1 VPRRDD
7 VPHDPQEDRMTAPDD
22 IADPVDVDD
31 PYASA
36 TAVAVSASSIPGE
49 FLVPDLVETFT
60 TDHPEVVV
68 DAVVTDSAGVFAAL
82 RDGSAEVGF
91 AGAEP
96 DGDDLDAEVVA
107 ADEIVLAVPRG
118 HALDSSAPVS
128 VAQLA
133 ATPLVEREEGSGT
146 RRSFTD
152 ALAARGTP
160 LISDQE
166 WVIRDTNEGV
176 IEAVAAG
183 EGVGVVSSWALERHA
198 RSDVHTARL
207 EGDPIER
214 CLYLVL
220 RRDDTLG
227 PAATTFV
234 AHTREQAQV

>member
-1 VPRRDD
+1 
-7 VPHDPQEDRMTAPDD
+7 MTSP
-22 IADPVDVDD
+22 DD
-31 PYASA
+31 PYADA
-36 TAVAVSASSIPGE
+36 TAVAVAASTIPGE
-49 FLVPDLVETFT
+49 FLVPDLVETFAAA
-60 TDHPEVVV
+60 HPEFVV
-68 DAVVTDSAGVFAAL
+68 DTVVTDSAGVFAAL

-118 HALDSSAPVS
+118 HALDGVGAVT

-133 ATPLVEREEGSGT
+133 TTPLVEREEGSGT

-152 ALAARGTP
+152 ALADRGTP
-160 LISDQE
+160 LISDQQ
-166 WVIRDTNEGV
+166 WTIRDTNEGV

-183 EGVGVVSSWALERHA
+183 EGVGVVSAWALERHA
-198 RSDVHTARL
+198 RDGVREVRI

-220 RRDDTLG
+220 RHDDDRAA
-227 PAATTFV
+227 AATTFV
-234 AHTREQAQV
+234 ELVREQTGV

>member
-1 VPRRDD
+1 
-7 VPHDPQEDRMTAPDD
+7 MTRPD
-22 IADPVDVDD
+22 ATS
-31 PYASA
+31 YASA
-36 TAVAVSASSIPGE
+36 TAVAVVASSIPGE
-49 FLVPDLVETFT
+49 FLLPDLVEAFT
-60 TDHPEVVV
+60 VEHPELSVDTVV
-68 DAVVTDSAGVFAAL
+68 ADSAAVFAAL

-91 AGAEP
+91 SGAEP

-118 HALDSSAPVS
+118 HALDGPGPVT
-128 VAQLA
+128 VDQLA

-160 LISDQE
+160 LITDQE
-166 WVIRDTNEGV
+166 WTVRDSNEGL

-183 EGVGVVSSWALERHA
+183 DGVGVVSSWALGRHG
-198 RSDVHTARL
+198 RDDVREVRL
-207 EGDPIER
+207 DGDPLTR

-220 RRDDTLG
+220 RHDDSLG

-234 AHTREQAQV
+234 ALARARARPHGV

>member
-1 VPRRDD
+1 
-7 VPHDPQEDRMTAPDD
+7 MTAPDEQ
-22 IADPVDVDD
+22 DD
-31 PYASA
+31 PYADA
-36 TAVAVSASSIPGE
+36 TAVAVAASSIPGE

-60 TDHPEVVV
+60 AEHPEAVV
-68 DAVVTDSAGVFAAL
+68 DTVVTDSAGVFTAL

-118 HALDSSAPVS
+118 HALDTAEPVT

-152 ALAARGTP
+152 ALAERGTP
-160 LISDQE
+160 LITDQQ
-166 WVIRDTNEGV
+166 WTIRDTNEGV

-183 EGVGVVSSWALERHA
+183 EGVGVVSAWALARHTRA
-198 RSDVHTARL
+198 GVREVRV

-220 RRDDTLG
+220 RRDDDLG
-227 PAATTFV
+227 PAATSFV
-234 AHTREQAQV
+234 ALAREQSWV

>member
-1 VPRRDD
+1 
-7 VPHDPQEDRMTAPDD
+7 MTTPDD
-22 IADPVDVDD
+22 PDEA
-31 PYASA
+31 A
-36 TAVAVSASSIPGE
+36 TTVAVAASSIPGE
-49 FLVPDLVETFT
+49 FLVPDLVEAFA
-60 TDHPEVVV
+60 TDQPEFAV
-68 DAVVTDSAGVFAAL
+68 DTVVTDSAGVFAAL

-107 ADEIVLAVPRG
+107 SDEIVLAVPRG
-118 HALDSSAPVS
+118 HALDGSAPVS

-152 ALAARGTP
+152 ALAERGTP
-160 LISDQE
+160 LITDQR
-166 WVIRDTNEGV
+166 WTIRDTNEGV

-183 EGVGVVSSWALERHA
+183 EGVGVISAWALERHA
-198 RSDVHTARL
+198 RDGVREVRV
-207 EGDPIER
+207 EGDPVER

-227 PAATTFV
+227 PAASTFV
-234 AHTREQAQV
+234 ALTREQAWA

>member
-1 VPRRDD
+1 
-7 VPHDPQEDRMTAPDD
+7 MTTPDD

-60 TDHPEVVV
+60 AEHPEVVV
-68 DAVVTDSAGVFAAL
+68 DAVVTDSTGVFAAL

-96 DGDDLDAEVVA
+96 DDDDLDAEVVA

-198 RSDVHTARL
+198 RSDVRTARL

>member
-1 VPRRDD
+1 MSVPDE
-7 VPHDPQEDRMTAPDD
+7 Q
-22 IADPVDVDD
+22 DD
-31 PYASA
+31 PYADA
-36 TAVAVSASSIPGE
+36 TAVAVAASSIPGE

-60 TDHPEVVV
+60 AEHPEAVV
-68 DAVVTDSAGVFAAL
+68 DTVVTDSAGVFTAL

-118 HALDSSAPVS
+118 HALDTGEPVT

-152 ALAARGTP
+152 ALAERGTP
-160 LISDQE
+160 LITAQQ
-166 WVIRDTNEGV
+166 WTIRDTNEGV

-183 EGVGVVSSWALERHA
+183 DGVGVVSAWALARHA
-198 RSDVHTARL
+198 RAEVREVRV

-220 RRDDTLG
+220 RRDDDLG
-227 PAATTFV
+227 PAATSFV
-234 AHTREQAQV
+234 ALAREQSWV

>member
-1 VPRRDD
+1 
-7 VPHDPQEDRMTAPDD
+7 MTAPDD
-22 IADPVDVDD
+22 PIDD
-31 PYASA
+31 PYVAA
-36 TAVAVSASSIPGE
+36 TAVAVAASSIPGE
-49 FLVPDLVETFT
+49 FLVPDLVETFSAE
-60 TDHPEVVV
+60 HPELVV
-68 DAVVTDSAGVFAAL
+68 DTVVTDSAGVFAAL

-118 HALDSSAPVS
+118 HALDGSAPVT

-160 LISDQE
+160 LITDQE
-166 WVIRDTNEGV
+166 WTIRDSNEGV

-183 EGVGVVSSWALERHA
+183 DGVGVISSWALARHA
-198 RSDVHTARL
+198 RGGVREVRL
-207 EGDPIER
+207 DGDPIER

-234 AHTREQAQV
+234 ALAREQALI